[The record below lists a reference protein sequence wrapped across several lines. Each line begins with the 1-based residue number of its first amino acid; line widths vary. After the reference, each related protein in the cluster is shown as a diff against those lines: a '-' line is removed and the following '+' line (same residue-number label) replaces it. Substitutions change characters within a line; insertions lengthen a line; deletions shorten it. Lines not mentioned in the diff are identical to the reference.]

1 VIAER
6 HRRLLISAHKD
17 IVEADLLLSR
27 ITPDSAL
34 AASRLRL
41 ALETLGSVTGRVYHE
56 ELLNNI
62 FSRFCIGK

>member
-1 VIAER
+1 LV
-6 HRRLLISAHKD
+6 SAHKD
-17 IVEADLLLSR
+17 IVEASLLLAR
-27 ITPDSAL
+27 TTPDPAM

-41 ALETLGSVTGRVYHE
+41 ALETLGNVTGRIYHE